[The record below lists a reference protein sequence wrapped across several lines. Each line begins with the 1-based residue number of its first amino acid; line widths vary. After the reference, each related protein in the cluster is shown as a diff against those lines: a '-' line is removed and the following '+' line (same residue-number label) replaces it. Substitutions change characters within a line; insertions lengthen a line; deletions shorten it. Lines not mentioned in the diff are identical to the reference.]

1 MDTPGA
7 QPSERGLRGR
17 LAPEELK
24 EIDKAVGTRVR
35 LRRITLGLSQEEVSR
50 RMALTFQQ
58 LQKYEHGTNRISA
71 SRLYQLAAILQVP
84 VSFFFSGLAES
95 SDANDGVGSGE
106 GPSLESGVMK
116 RRRTIELVRTF
127 YAIDDR
133 RQRDAALR
141 FLKTLGAAATS

>member
-1 MDTPGA
+1 MDMSA
-7 QPSERGLRGR
+7 EQRSERGLHSR
-17 LAPEELK
+17 LAPEDLK
-24 EIDKAVGTRVR
+24 GIDKTVGAQVR
-35 LRRITLGLSQEEVSR
+35 LRRITLGLSQEEVSG

-58 LQKYEHGTNRISA
+58 LQKYEHGANRISA

-84 VSFFFSGLAES
+84 VSFFFTGLAEP
-95 SDANDGVGSGE
+95 ATAHDGVGSGE
-106 GPSLESGVMK
+106 SPSLESGVMK

-133 RQRDAALR
+133 RQRDAALK